1 MLGADPHHYRV
12 GAPHLQLRSDSP
24 PATRSDD
31 MEQVEDDLS
40 SLEQTES
47 NEKVETNGLK
57 DSLSSTSSALDSCD
71 LETVTETNH
80 HDETSTMKEFS
91 EERHCR
97 EEVTQVL
104 EQEETIER
112 VNVSNSVQVSEVN
125 LMINAE
131 VNQEKQSDIRNE
143 KVSLEMTGNS
153 HETVNEGQITIGLYK
168 EEVFMT
174 AIEEIV
180 VLTNENVN
188 YTTESAEKTNMN
200 FEETVETI
208 LIDQSQEVNG
218 TSKEDN
224 LENGKIEVE
233 AENCLESGDVSQY
246 FSAEDTF
253 NVSQDVDCTEE
264 TAWTFSKQITSEV
277 ENISSHKVES
287 EDTVLVTSVS
297 DSASETKTSSAN
309 QNEIM
314 TELEVKLTFLFMFDI
329 RLFSCSKPRQNL
341 PQPTMSSSTS
351 VRHLSA
357 LLGVVPEEEM

>member
-91 EERHCR
+91 EERQCR

-153 HETVNEGQITIGLYK
+153 HETINEGQITIGLYK

-277 ENISSHKVES
+277 ES

-297 DSASETKTSSAN
+297 DSASETKISSAN

-314 TELEVKLTFLFMFDI
+314 TELEVKLIVLFMFDI